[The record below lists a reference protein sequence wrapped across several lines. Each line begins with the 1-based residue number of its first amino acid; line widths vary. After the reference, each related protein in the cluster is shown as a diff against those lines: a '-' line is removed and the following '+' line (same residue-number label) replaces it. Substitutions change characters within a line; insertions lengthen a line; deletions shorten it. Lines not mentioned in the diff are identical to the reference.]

1 MKKLSIVIP
10 CYNCSKTISRLL
22 DSILANGLDKDEYE
36 VIICDDKST
45 DNFLD
50 IVKTYEDRI
59 NFTYCTTTRDFH
71 CPGNTRQAALPYI
84 TGEWFCFID
93 NDDLFEEDV
102 FKKVFDYIDHAE
114 EEPYVIVTNLHEY
127 DLEKG
132 ENTQEMIGD
141 RADVW
146 LHGKFYHKRYVL
158 DAWKC
163 HFKED
168 LFSHEDGYFNSM
180 VLAHLVAINKDYV
193 FLPIFGYKWIRRK
206 DSLSRSY
213 FDEKYLYIERYL
225 DDYLFAC
232 SDPFFDLCKNAKN
245 KDQYYFGFNQIMM
258 ALLHGYF
265 YYQAAIWRLG
275 PNDVLE
281 ANHDGLRALKRR
293 IISELKIN
301 ENDIIN
307 YIYSIPDRYS
317 NIRVDTFKSGF
328 TFVESQSF
336 RDFIINL

>member
-10 CYNCSKTISRLL
+10 CYNCSKTIGRLL
-22 DSILANGLDKDEYE
+22 DSVLANGLDKDEYE
-36 VIICDDKST
+36 VVICDDNST

-59 NFTYCTTTRDFH
+59 DFVYCNTTRDFH
-71 CPGNTRQAALPYI
+71 CPGNTRQAALPHI
-84 TGEWFCFID
+84 SGEWFTFID

-102 FKKVFDYIDHAE
+102 FKQVFDYIDHAQ

-158 DAWKC
+158 DAWGC

-168 LFSHEDGYFNSM
+168 LFSHEDGYFNSG
-180 VLAHLVAINKDYV
+180 VLAHLISINKDYT
-193 FLPIFGYKWIRRK
+193 FLPIFGYKWIRRE

-213 FDEKYLYIERYL
+213 VDDKYLYIETYL

-232 SDPFFDLCKNAKN
+232 SDAFFWLFNIAKTEE
-245 KDQYYFGFNQIMM
+245 QRWFAFNQIMM
-258 ALLHGYF
+258 AFLHGYF
-265 YYQAAIWRLG
+265 YYEASIWRLG
-275 PNDVLE
+275 QNDVL
-281 ANHDGLRALKRR
+281 AKNYDGLKALKRR
-293 IISELKIN
+293 IMSELKMT
-301 ENDIIN
+301 EFDMIN
-307 YIYSIPDRYS
+307 YIYSIPERYS
-317 NIRVDTFKSGF
+317 NIRIDSFKSGGP
-328 TFVESQSF
+328 FVETQSF
-336 RDFIINL
+336 RDFVLNL